1 MSEVVDFGT
10 REPFLRWTEEDGD
23 RDAFFMS
30 FALRE
35 ARLAAEEGETPIG
48 AVLVYENAILTLEH
62 NRRESLRDPT
72 AHAEQLAIRAASR
85 FFPSWRVEDSELY
98 VTLEPCV
105 MCAGALVQSR
115 IKRVVYG
122 ATDPKGGG
130 ARSLYGILEDPRL
143 NWRCQVETGV
153 LEEECAETLREFFRA
168 RRARGKKC

>member
-1 MSEVVDFGT
+1 MSDTADFGT
-10 REPFLRWTEEDGD
+10 GEPFLRWTEDDGD

-30 FALRE
+30 IALRE

-48 AVLVYENAILTLEH
+48 AVLVYENAILAQEH

-122 ATDPKGGG
+122 
-130 ARSLYGILEDPRL
+130 RL
-143 NWRCQVETGV
+143 GHS
-153 LEEECAETLREFFRA
+153 
-168 RRARGKKC
+168 RR